1 MIRHVFMWQVADG
14 NDPEEVVALLNKLK
28 GLTSLRSWELGKHT
42 GDPGDNGTPWD
53 GVLINDF
60 EDWQGLEDYSVDTL
74 HTEVVAQLMPKLAAR
89 AVVDF
94 EKEVTA

>member
-1 MIRHVFMWQVADG
+1 MIRHTLMWQVAEA
-14 NDPEEVVALLNKLK
+14 NDTDEVIDLLNTLK
-28 GLTSLRSWELGKHT
+28 GMSSIRSWELGKHT

-60 EDWQGLEDYSVDTL
+60 DDWNGLEEYSVDPF
-74 HTEVVAQLMPKLAAR
+74 HAEVVGKLLPKLAAR

-94 EKEVTA
+94 EKVTP

>member
-1 MIRHVFMWQVADG
+1 MIRHVFMWQVAEG
-14 NDPEEVVALLNKLK
+14 NDPDEVISLLNTLQ
-28 GLTSLRSWELGKHT
+28 GLPSLRSWELGKHT

-60 EDWQGLEDYSVDTL
+60 EDWNGLEEYSVDPV
-74 HTEVVAQLMPKLAAR
+74 HAEVVEKLLPKLAAR

-94 EKEVTA
+94 ERASR

>member
-1 MIRHVFMWQVADG
+1 MIRHVFMWQVAEG
-14 NDPEEVVALLNKLK
+14 NDPDEVIDLLNTLK
-28 GLTSLRSWELGKHT
+28 GMSSIRSWELGKHT

-60 EDWQGLEDYSVDTL
+60 DDWNGLEEYSVDPF
-74 HTEVVAQLMPKLAAR
+74 HAEVVAKLLPKLATR

-94 EKEVTA
+94 ERDASA